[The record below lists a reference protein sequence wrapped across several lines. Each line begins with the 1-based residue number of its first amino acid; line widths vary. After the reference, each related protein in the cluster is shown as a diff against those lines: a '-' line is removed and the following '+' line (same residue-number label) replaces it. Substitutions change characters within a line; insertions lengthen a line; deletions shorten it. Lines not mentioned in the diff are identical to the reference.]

1 MRYWFYAI
9 TFLIA
14 YFFFMKDDGDDDE
27 GGGTLVPIYIPTNNE
42 RHHPGITTVSR
53 YGYPR

>member
-9 TFLIA
+9 VFLIA
-14 YFFFMKDDGDDDE
+14 YFIFMEDDGDDDE

-42 RHHPGITTVSR
+42 RHHPGHSTVPR
-53 YGYPR
+53 YGNS